1 VLDAGSS
8 AMFRP
13 GRILKAG
20 TASDGNTAV
29 RPSSANAYVLD
40 MTQSSPSWQA
50 TAPMAYPRAFLNL
63 TPLPDG
69 SVLATGGETTAD
81 GTNAANAVKAAEVW
95 SPASGTWTTLAAEAR
110 PRLYHSVAL
119 LLPDGR
125 VLVSG
130 GGNDGAVPTERNYE
144 IFSPPYLFKGAR
156 PVIDSAPGSV
166 GYGQD
171 FSVGTADATR
181 IQSVALLA
189 PAAVT
194 HGFDENARYVPLT
207 FSTATGGLRVQA
219 PSNANLAPPGDYMLF
234 LVDGSGVPSVANWVR
249 VVAGPADST
258 APSAPGTLGASGDTG
273 SASLTWGPATD
284 NVGVTLYNVHRSTTS
299 GFTVAAANRVGG
311 SAITSYD
318 DTGLVAGTYYYKVT
332 ASDAAGNTGL
342 PSNEASAVVTQGS
355 GVILLER
362 TVFADVL
369 GTATVSVS
377 ADAANDLLLAFV
389 SSDGPSSTPQSA
401 TVSGGGLSWTLVR
414 RTNTQAGSSE
424 IWRATASAPLAATS
438 VQSVLANTGYRQSL
452 TVVVLNGAA
461 GVGASVG
468 ASAPTGAPSVQL
480 GATAAGSWVFGVG
493 NDWDSATARTVGAGQ
508 ILVHQWVETSLGDT
522 YWVQRLTDPVAAA
535 GSVVTIN
542 DTAPTGDRWN
552 LSAVEV
558 VPR

>member
-1 VLDAGSS
+1 
-8 AMFRP
+8 
-13 GRILKAG
+13 
-20 TASDGNTAV
+20 
-29 RPSSANAYVLD
+29 
-40 MTQSSPSWQA
+40 
-50 TAPMAYPRAFLNL
+50 
-63 TPLPDG
+63 
-69 SVLATGGETTAD
+69 
-81 GTNAANAVKAAEVW
+81 
-95 SPASGTWTTLAAEAR
+95 
-110 PRLYHSVAL
+110 
-119 LLPDGR
+119 
-125 VLVSG
+125 
-130 GGNDGAVPTERNYE
+130 
-144 IFSPPYLFKGAR
+144 
-156 PVIDSAPGSV
+156 
-166 GYGQD
+166 
-171 FSVGTADATR
+171 
-181 IQSVALLA
+181 
-189 PAAVT
+189 
-194 HGFDENARYVPLT
+194 
-207 FSTATGGLRVQA
+207 VQA